1 MSKLGKRGVVTD
13 GQMDINKG
21 D

>member
-13 GQMDINKG
+13 GEMDINKG